1 MDLNYLYARHQT
13 SLINAAGAKSSE
25 ARLAHSRLATLYA
38 ARINEMRRDLPRG
51 SARAL

>member
-13 SLINAAGAKSSE
+13 SLINAAGAKCTE
-25 ARLAHSRLATLYA
+25 ARLIHSRLATLYA
-38 ARINEMRRDLPRG
+38 ARINELRRCLPAG